1 MSDDFTRNLR
11 GAFLESL
18 RGRHVVVRTP
28 RFPATA
34 YPLDQLKQ
42 ACMLAAILKRGDLV
56 LLTEPEDGR

>member
-34 YPLDQLKQ
+34 YPLDQ